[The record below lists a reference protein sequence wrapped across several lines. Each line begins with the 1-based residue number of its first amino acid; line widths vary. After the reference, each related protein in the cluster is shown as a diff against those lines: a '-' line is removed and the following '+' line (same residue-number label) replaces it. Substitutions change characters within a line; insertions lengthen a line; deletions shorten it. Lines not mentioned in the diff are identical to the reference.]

1 MKTELH
7 LSCEKTQISRVGSS
21 LFFVIVER
29 ALFNRLWWPLR
40 HANEYRKL
48 HFFSLFMMSAP
59 VSVQEQHKMTAHASI
74 YVKIVS
80 CKGNAL
86 EEKQK
91 QFIAKISFFPR

>member
-1 MKTELH
+1 
-7 LSCEKTQISRVGSS
+7 
-21 LFFVIVER
+21 
-29 ALFNRLWWPLR
+29 
-40 HANEYRKL
+40 
-48 HFFSLFMMSAP
+48 MSAP